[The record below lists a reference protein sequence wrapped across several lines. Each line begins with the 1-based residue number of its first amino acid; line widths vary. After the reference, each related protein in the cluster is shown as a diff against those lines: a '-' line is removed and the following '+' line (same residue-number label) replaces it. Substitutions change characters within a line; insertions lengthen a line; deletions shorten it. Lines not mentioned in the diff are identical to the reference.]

1 MILDALI
8 HAQGLVFCVIL
19 LLGVMSVA
27 SWSFLISQWRQLA
40 KRERSLAGFLSLF
53 WREKQLA
60 TVYQKS
66 NTHESIHVIFR
77 SGYESLLQ
85 AAKQAEAA
93 EQAMTIAQKKQ
104 ESLMQKQLSWLSS
117 LASAAPFVGLL
128 GTVVGIMHAF
138 HGMSQ
143 GQTLSLLA
151 IAPGIAESLATTALG
166 LCVALPA
173 MFAFHRLSARAD
185 HLFEQYDVF
194 RQEFVYLIRHQS

>member
-1 MILDALI
+1 MMLEALS
-8 HAQGLVFCVIL
+8 HAQGLVLVVIVVLAAMSL
-19 LLGVMSVA
+19 LSWGV
-27 SWSFLISQWRQLA
+27 LISQWRFLVQ
-40 KRERSLAGFLSLF
+40 RERSLARFLTVF

-60 TVYQKS
+60 NVYQKS
-66 NTHESIHVIFR
+66 GTNDAIHLIFR

-85 AAKQAEAA
+85 TTKQADAA
-93 EQAMTIAQKKQ
+93 EQAMMIAQQKQ
-104 ESLMQKQLSWLSS
+104 ESLAQKQLSWLST
-117 LASAAPFVGLL
+117 LASSAPFVGLL

-143 GQTLSLLA
+143 GQTISLIA

-173 MFAFHRLSARAD
+173 MFAYHRLSAKLN